1 MSGMLKVQSL
11 RKSAEIHPDGKWTC
25 PNCGTKHEHPHW
37 EDHHQKQKV
46 DKNFRKDWC
55 KESDGSYELDENN
68 IPKPIYC
75 PKCNWK
81 EDRLLLVKIKKG
93 EVLTLDS
100 RHKRSCLLTTLT
112 SHHSLLKTR

>member
-1 MSGMLKVQSL
+1 MSADAKGPKFEKK
-11 RKSAEIHPDGKWTC
+11 RKEIHPDGKWTC
-25 PNCGTKHEHPHW
+25 PNCGTKHGHPHW

-46 DKNFRKDWC
+46 DKNFCKDWC

-93 EVLTLDS
+93 EVLTLD
-100 RHKRSCLLTTLT
+100 
-112 SHHSLLKTR
+112 